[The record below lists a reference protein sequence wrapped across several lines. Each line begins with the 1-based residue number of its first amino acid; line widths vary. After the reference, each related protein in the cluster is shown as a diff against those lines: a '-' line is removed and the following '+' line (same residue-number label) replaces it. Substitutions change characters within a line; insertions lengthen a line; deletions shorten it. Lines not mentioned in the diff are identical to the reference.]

1 MITIIRNDPQMK
13 FCHDVVGVKIKPEKP
28 YYQIIAILHNEG
40 LPVFKSVDYEEV
52 ERTFDKIVQ
61 AIISGASYIVLDPP
75 QNRRRK
81 SKEECMC
88 DGVLDFDSCNRDDL
102 KIISPD
108 DFRDPEFGK
117 KPCRPPILPDH
128 PHHHPPHC
136 PPPPPGPVYN
146 DDDNVRMSFPHPP
159 TLGTQEIRR
168 PKHFQEKFDDNWS
181 YSCNDEKFDDTFNFD
196 K

>member
-75 QNRRRK
+75 QNKKRK
-81 SKEECMC
+81 TKEECQF
-88 DGVLDFDSCNRDDL
+88 DGVLDFDSCNKDDL
-102 KIISPD
+102 KAVSPN
-108 DFRDPEFGK
+108 DFRDPEFN
-117 KPCRPPILPDH
+117 KPHRHHILPDH
-128 PHHHPPHC
+128 PKHHHPHMEEISK
-136 PPPPPGPVYN
+136 PVYN
-146 DDDNVRMSFPHPP
+146 DDDNVRMSFPAPP
-159 TLGTQEIRR
+159 NNGTIEIKR
-168 PKHFQEKFDDNWS
+168 PKHFQEKFDDDWS
-181 YSCNDEKFDDTFNFD
+181 CDKRNFDDTFNFD